1 MLSFYYLVKM
11 LTLTKNTEILLVL
24 SIAIALNYLP
34 KIGRI
39 FKGFNTLIHETGHAF
54 MTLIFSGEV
63 VAVELFYTGE
73 GVAVTKSKS
82 WFTKFFVSIAGYPF
96 SSIVSFVFAYL
107 IYINKFDIILYAII
121 SVAVLNIL
129 FWVRNPYGLVWLIV
143 LIATLFSFFYFNL
156 NQAKYYAA
164 LCITAFIFIDA
175 WVSAWHILYLSI
187 KEPKKA
193 GDAKNLQSFALLP
206 AFFWGLFFW
215 VQASYFMLLSVHLY
229 YPLPIPF
236 LELGILQ
243 VLK

>member
-24 SIAIALNYLP
+24 SIALALNYLP

-63 VAVELFYTGE
+63 VAVELFYTGD

-96 SSIVSFVFAYL
+96 SSIISFVFAYL
-107 IYINKFDIILYAII
+107 IYINKFDIILYAVI

-143 LIATLFSFFYFNL
+143 LIATLFSFFYFL
-156 NQAKYYAA
+156 
-164 LCITAFIFIDA
+164 ITYSLFSLKSSDA
-175 WVSAWHILYLSI
+175 IRRVANYCV
-187 KEPKKA
+187 K
-193 GDAKNLQSFALLP
+193 
-206 AFFWGLFFW
+206 
-215 VQASYFMLLSVHLY
+215 
-229 YPLPIPF
+229 
-236 LELGILQ
+236 
-243 VLK
+243 